1 MDNIQEII
9 EENFCLKFELDSL
22 ADHLLFGKHER
33 WVHGFMNKYG
43 DELHLKRYE
52 FAQKFVS
59 GKRVLDI
66 AGGSG
71 YGTYYLAKN
80 GNPVEIHS
88 VDLSED
94 SVRYAN
100 HRYPDEKI
108 TRFVDNAETYEN
120 KEYYDV
126 VVSFETIEHLPGY
139 AAFLERVFASL
150 KPGGKLIISTPVTAV
165 TSTNNIN
172 EFHVIEWSFNDFQ
185 ELIKKHFKIE
195 EVYLQNIALNS
206 QIVNSFVKK
215 VRHKFNPGKFFTYD
229 PSLKPFRNTID
240 LKNIHTGFQVLVCTK
255 E

>member
-1 MDNIQEII
+1 MDNIHEII

-52 FAQKFVS
+52 FAKNHIL

-71 YGTYYLAKN
+71 YGTYYLAQN
-80 GNPVEIHS
+80 GNPLEIHS

-94 SVRYAN
+94 SVRYAK
-100 HRYPDEKI
+100 HRYPNDKI

-120 KEYYDV
+120 KDYYDV
-126 VVSFETIEHLPGY
+126 VVSFETIEHLPNY
-139 AAFLERVFASL
+139 SAFLERVFSSL
-150 KPGGKLIISTPVTAV
+150 KSGGKLIISTPVTAV
-165 TSTNNIN
+165 TTTNNIN
-172 EFHVIEWSFNDFQ
+172 QFHVIEWSFNDFQ
-185 ELIKKHFKIE
+185 QLIRKYFKIDE
-195 EVYLQNIALNS
+195 IFTQNISMKSQVVDSFTKKIRYKLNPE
-206 QIVNSFVKK
+206 
-215 VRHKFNPGKFFTYD
+215 KFQTFD
-229 PSLKPFRNTID
+229 SSLKPFKNDID
-240 LKNIHTGFQVLVCTK
+240 FKNIHTGFQVLVCTK